1 MHRQLSWALYMYI
14 RAPSGQGQCVQYMYN
29 NNMYIRAPIRGGGG
43 AIIFT
48 WRDLRPTPW
57 IIIGP
62 IVIISSK
69 KVTLAVGRALQFY

>member
-1 MHRQLSWALYMYI
+1 
-14 RAPSGQGQCVQYMYN
+14 MYN
-29 NNMYIRAPIRGGGG
+29 MYVRAPIRGGGG

-48 WRDLRPTPW
+48 WRDLRPTPR

-69 KVTLAVGRALQFY
+69 KVTLAVGTAL